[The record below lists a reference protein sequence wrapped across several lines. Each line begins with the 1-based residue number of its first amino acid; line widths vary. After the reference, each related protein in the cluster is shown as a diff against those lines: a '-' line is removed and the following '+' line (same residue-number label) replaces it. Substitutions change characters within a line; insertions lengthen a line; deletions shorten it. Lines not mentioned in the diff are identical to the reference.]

1 MFTNLSSREVDFAP
15 EERAMRVRLY
25 RWFATG
31 DFAVDLSLRVDPL
44 SVTFLMLVTFV
55 GTLIHVY
62 SVGYMEHDPA
72 KTRFFAYLNLFVA
85 SMLLVWTVGSWREWT
100 VALGTGLIFCVLVP
114 AVLHGREA
122 RVIGWMWQ
130 GRYIFPVLIGLPV
143 LVAFVL
149 QARLS
154 HRRIPMGRRLLLSW
168 ALLFVVTHVAGLII
182 TMHRYINGIYGSW
195 RYITKDSWLPPV
207 PLWGAGVAMVLFVI
221 GMVVLLVRMVP
232 AEDLGQDGLTAD
244 GDTPNIGVE
253 IDNKGECK
261 GSLNASLPESETELR
276 TA

>member
-1 MFTNLSSREVDFAP
+1 MPMWWVIMF
-15 EERAMRVRLY
+15 
-25 RWFATG
+25 
-31 DFAVDLSLRVDPL
+31 
-44 SVTFLMLVTFV
+44 SV
-55 GTLIHVY
+55 
-62 SVGYMEHDPA
+62 A
-72 KTRFFAYLNLFVA
+72 FVA
-85 SMLLVWTVGSWREWT
+85 SMLLVWTVGSWRERT

-232 AEDLGQDGLTAD
+232 AEDLGQDGLTVD